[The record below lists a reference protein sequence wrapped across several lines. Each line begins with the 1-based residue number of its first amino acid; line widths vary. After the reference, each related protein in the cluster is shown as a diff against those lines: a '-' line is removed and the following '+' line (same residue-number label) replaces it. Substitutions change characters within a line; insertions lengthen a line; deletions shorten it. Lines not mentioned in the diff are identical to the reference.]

1 MKFKYILIAFVT
13 LAVLAVCL
21 LPQSRRERRDRR
33 EHLSIMDFAVQ
44 AQAKSGRIPVGML
57 NNRLSFIES
66 KLTES
71 DSQRRESG
79 GQANQVLGR
88 SAGSLEP

>member
-1 MKFKYILIAFVT
+1 MKFKYILIAFVI

-21 LPQSRRERRDRR
+21 LPQSRRDRR

-71 DSQRRESG
+71 DSQRQESG

>member
-1 MKFKYILIAFVT
+1 MKFKYILIAFVI

-21 LPQSRRERRDRR
+21 LPQSRR

-71 DSQRRESG
+71 DSQRQESG

>member
-21 LPQSRRERRDRR
+21 LPQRRR
-33 EHLSIMDFAVQ
+33 EHLSFMDVIAQSQ
-44 AQAKSGRIPVGML
+44 AMSGRFPVGML
-57 NNRLSFIES
+57 NKRISTIEA

-71 DSQRRESG
+71 DSQRQESG